1 MCWAFGGFFFWRSLA
16 LDSDDLVPTRRKPL
30 LAATAPGLGGGG
42 GGGGGSLNALGIGTP
57 HAWRRRTRPTRSTRA
72 AETEITA

>member
-1 MCWAFGGFFFWRSLA
+1 MCWAFGFFFFRRPLA
-16 LDSDDLVPTRRKPL
+16 LDSDDLVPTRRMPL

-42 GGGGGSLNALGIGTP
+42 GGGSLSALRIGTP

-72 AETEITA
+72 AETEITT

>member
-1 MCWAFGGFFFWRSLA
+1 MCWAFGGFFFRRPLA
-16 LDSDDLVPTRRKPL
+16 LDSDDLVPTRRMPL

-42 GGGGGSLNALGIGTP
+42 GGGGSLSALGIGTP
-57 HAWRRRTRPTRSTRA
+57 HAWRRRTRA